1 MKYRYLEKTYCP
13 GSYGLIPVEPGDE
26 YVTEG
31 RVRFHLPAILIDI
44 EEKPEEFVTDEIRV
58 EEYAGD
64 IPGRSKSDLEDDDL
78 REPVVAAEVG
88 PDEWRILDGW
98 ERIARAVK
106 ENVAMLP
113 AIRVPSGQAMKYL
126 LEEEDVRRYIEYWN
140 FRAAYWERR
149 DRINGFLNEDRPGY
163 TEVAPDAEATWNAI
177 LAAAAGKR
185 IEIPVRWNR
194 WFSIHGDGSRVY
206 IGEAEYMAPV
216 CALTFDRI
224 VRRREFMEVF
234 PLYEEWEASAEEEE
248 IRKRARKITIS
259 YEYIFAMIRHYAA
272 SKTEQS
278 GQ

>member
-1 MKYRYLEKTYCP
+1 M
-13 GSYGLIPVEPGDE
+13 
-26 YVTEG
+26 
-31 RVRFHLPAILIDI
+31 RFHLPAILIDI